1 MMWLEQKYLMFSPF
15 DISPNLLYT
24 VLNAQPCLILNVNTE
39 TTNSILSWFYKM
51 KKIMCLHRPGH
62 FCKISWHI
70 HPHRPGVNF
79 KKVVCTAQIIE
90 IALSIY
96 HLFFIKYFILFLPT
110 YHLSS
115 RGGLEVGSAQ
125 NSLWN
130 RPQFMFFIL
139 CSPPSIFAKCQVFN
153 FHVHKTG

>member
-1 MMWLEQKYLMFSPF
+1 MYLCIYRQSVMCYANKNLSLFLDSLSPIQEQFFPIQQNWLIIFFIFANQNIDWSLAKQMMWLEQKYLMFSPF

-79 KKVVCTAQIIE
+79 EKVVRMAQIIE
-90 IALSIY
+90 ISIY
-96 HLFFIKYFILFLPT
+96 HLF
-110 YHLSS
+110 S
-115 RGGLEVGSAQ
+115 
-125 NSLWN
+125 
-130 RPQFMFFIL
+130 
-139 CSPPSIFAKCQVFN
+139 
-153 FHVHKTG
+153 